1 MRGIMIQ
8 GTSSDVGKSM
18 LCTAFCR
25 ILSDQ
30 GVKVAPFKSQN
41 MSNNSYVTILGEEM
55 GRAQGVQ
62 AEAARTIATVDM
74 NPILLKPESGMKSQV
89 VLFGKKL
96 ETMDGMDYRAQFYEK
111 GLQAINQALAN
122 LAKNFT
128 HLVIEGAGSPAE
140 MNLND
145 RELVNMTVAKRAD
158 VPVILVADIERGGVF
173 ASIVGTLAL
182 IPEKERVKG
191 LIVNKFRGDAKL
203 FEDGV
208 RFLESYTG
216 IPVLGVIPYMDHHEI
231 EQEDSLGVGAVQQ
244 KSVIK
249 GAIDLVVCKHPYVSN
264 FTDIEPFLTE
274 QDVSV
279 RWVESVEEIGQP
291 DILLL
296 PGTKSTIADLRF
308 WKKQGLDEKLKSL
321 LGDTWI
327 VGLCGGFQMLAESL
341 SDPHGYDGVAVKAEA
356 GFGLVPNMHVHF
368 EKEKMVRR
376 QKGIVKFEALE
387 AQVSGYEIHHGRVTG
402 IEQSLIDCGDS
413 AEGYYHE
420 RVIGTHLHGFF
431 RDFRC
436 RTAFLTMIRK
446 QKNLP
451 LPVHEKSEDP
461 FDRWAT
467 HVKNHL
473 DWQKVTEIMEA
484 TP

>member
-25 ILSDQ
+25 ILSDE

-41 MSNNSYVTILGEEM
+41 MSNNSYVTVFGEEI

-89 VLFGKKL
+89 VLFGKHL
-96 ETMDGMDYRAQFYEK
+96 ETMDGMDYRAQFYEQ
-111 GLQAINQALAN
+111 GLQAIDQALTN
-122 LAKNFT
+122 LAESFT

-182 IPEKERVKG
+182 VPEKERIKG
-191 LIVNKFRGDAKL
+191 LIINKFRGDAKL

-208 RFLESYTG
+208 KFLESYTG
-216 IPVLGVIPYMDHHEI
+216 IPVLGVIPYMDSHEI
-231 EQEDSLGVGAVQQ
+231 EQEDSLGVGMVQQ
-244 KSVIK
+244 QSAIK

-274 QDVSV
+274 PDVSI
-279 RWVESVEEIGQP
+279 RWVETVEEIGQP
-291 DILLL
+291 DILLV
-296 PGTKSTIADLRF
+296 PGTKSTIADLRY
-308 WKKQGLDEKLKSL
+308 WKKQGLGEKLKSL
-321 LGDTWI
+321 TADTWV
-327 VGLCGGFQMLAESL
+327 VGLCGGYQMFAETL
-341 SDPHGYDGVAVKAEA
+341 SDPV
-356 GFGLVPNMHVHF
+356 
-368 EKEKMVRR
+368 
-376 QKGIVKFEALE
+376 
-387 AQVSGYEIHHGRVTG
+387 
-402 IEQSLIDCGDS
+402 
-413 AEGYYHE
+413 
-420 RVIGTHLHGFF
+420 
-431 RDFRC
+431 
-436 RTAFLTMIRK
+436 
-446 QKNLP
+446 
-451 LPVHEKSEDP
+451 
-461 FDRWAT
+461 
-467 HVKNHL
+467 
-473 DWQKVTEIMEA
+473 
-484 TP
+484 